1 MENRK
6 VNLGYLGPKAT
17 ELLNEAIK
25 AELIKEE
32 YTSKENTQSSL
43 ESPENGQGVDSSTQD
58 QPISWKDQQK
68 AARDMIFNVN
78 LTNLTFA
85 QLAILQSIE
94 DEEEFFNTF
103 GNFVIQKQ

>member
-1 MENRK
+1 MEK
-6 VNLGYLGPKAT
+6 
-17 ELLNEAIK
+17 ELSSQDGQIK
-25 AELIKEE
+25 GH
-32 YTSKENTQSSL
+32 Y
-43 ESPENGQGVDSSTQD
+43 VDSSTQD

-78 LTNLTFA
+78 LTNLSFA